1 MKVMITGAGGFIG
14 KKLYSVLASNGC
26 DVRAMLRGKSRE
38 EFEGAFD
45 SILIA
50 DIATFDG
57 WSDAFRD
64 VDVIVHLASLVS
76 INNDRSGNALNA
88 YRRVNVEGTRRL
100 AEAAR
105 RANVRRIVYISTIK
119 VNGDFTS
126 GEPFTELNIP
136 SPGDYY
142 SISKWE
148 AEQVLNDFSGTM
160 EIIIIRPP
168 MVYGPGVKGNLL
180 QLMKCIEKG
189 IPLPFKNIRNKRSL
203 ISLDNLV
210 DAIIASVFKAESAG
224 NTFLVS
230 DGDDISTPDLI
241 GRIAASMGKK
251 PRLVNYPE
259 KTMSVIS
266 NLMPPMRPLL
276 QRLTGSL
283 VIDGGS
289 FRNKLSWVPRETVD
303 DGIKSMVSS
312 YLSGKSRNVN

>member
-1 MKVMITGAGGFIG
+1 MRVLITGAGGFIG
-14 KKLYSVLASNGC
+14 KKLSAALASNGC
-26 DVRAMLRGKSRE
+26 DVKAMLRKKSRE
-38 EFEGAFD
+38 EFEVASD
-45 SILIA
+45 SILIT

-57 WSDAFRD
+57 WPDALRD
-64 VDVIVHLASLVS
+64 VEVIVHLASLVS
-76 INNDRSGNALNA
+76 INNDRSSKALND

-100 AEAAR
+100 AEAAK
-105 RANVRRIVYISTIK
+105 RAGVRRIVYISTIK
-119 VNGDFTS
+119 VNGEFTS

-136 SPGDYY
+136 SPGDAY

-148 AEQVLNDFSGTM
+148 AEQVLNDLSGTM

-168 MVYGPGVKGNLL
+168 MVYGPGAKGNLL
-180 QLMKCIEKG
+180 RLMKSIEKG
-189 IPLPFKNIRNKRSL
+189 FPLPFKNIRNKRSL

-230 DGDDISTPDLI
+230 DGDDISIPDLI
-241 GRIAASMGKK
+241 GRIAASMGKN

-259 KTMSVIS
+259 KTMAVIS
-266 NLMPPMRPLL
+266 NLMPSIRPLL

-283 VIDGGS
+283 VIDSGS
-289 FRNKLSWVPRETVD
+289 FRNKINWVPRETVD

-312 YLSGKSRNVN
+312 YLSGKSRNVD

>member
-1 MKVMITGAGGFIG
+1 MRVMITGAGGFIG
-14 KKLYSVLASNGC
+14 KRLSSALASNGC
-26 DVRAMLRGKSRE
+26 DVRAILRGKSRE
-38 EFEGAFD
+38 KFEVATD
-45 SILIA
+45 SLLIT

-57 WSDAFRD
+57 WSDALRD
-64 VDVIVHLASLVS
+64 VDVIVHLASMVS
-76 INNDRSGNALNA
+76 INNVGSSKALND

-100 AEAAR
+100 AEAAK
-105 RANVRRIVYISTIK
+105 RAGVRRMVYISTIK
-119 VNGDFTS
+119 VNGEFTS

-136 SPGDYY
+136 SPGDAY

-148 AEQVLNDFSGTM
+148 AEQVLNDISRTM

-180 QLMKCIEKG
+180 QLMRSIEKG
-189 IPLPFKNIRNKRSL
+189 FPLPFKNIRNKRSL

-210 DAIIASVFKAESAG
+210 DAIIVSVFKAESAG
-224 NTFLVS
+224 NTFVVS

-251 PRLVNYPE
+251 NRLVNYPE
-259 KTMSVIS
+259 KTMAVIS

-289 FRNKLSWVPRETVD
+289 FRNKLNWVPRETVD

-312 YLSGKSRNVN
+312 YLLGKSRNVD

>member
-1 MKVMITGAGGFIG
+1 MRVLITGAGGFIG
-14 KKLYSVLASNGC
+14 KNLSSALASNGC
-26 DVRAMLRGKSRE
+26 DVRAMLRGKSGE
-38 EFEGAFD
+38 KFEGAFD
-45 SILIA
+45 FIHIT

-57 WSDAFRD
+57 WSDALRD
-64 VDVIVHLASLVS
+64 VDVIVHLASMVS
-76 INNDRSGNALNA
+76 LKNDRSVNALNA
-88 YRRVNVEGTRRL
+88 YRRVNVQGTRRL
-100 AEAAR
+100 AEAAI
-105 RANVRRIVYISTIK
+105 RASVRRIVYISTIK

-136 SPGDYY
+136 SPGDAY

-148 AEQVLNDFSGTM
+148 AEQVLNDLSGTM

-230 DGDDISTPDLI
+230 DEDDISTPDLI
-241 GRIAASMGKK
+241 RRIAASMGKK
-251 PRLVNYPE
+251 SRLVDYPE

-266 NLMPPMRPLL
+266 NLVPQMHPLL
-276 QRLTGSL
+276 RRLTGSL
-283 VIDGGS
+283 VIDSGS
-289 FRNKLSWVPRETVD
+289 SRNKLNWVPRGTVD
-303 DGIKSMVSS
+303 DGIKSMVSA
-312 YLSGKSRNVN
+312 YLAGKSSNVD